1 MDIKELETMYNKTI
15 KNLNELSLDEL
26 RDLIKEKRSI
36 LSGIEYNIALQ
47 KTKGNLSRLIDL
59 QNKFSERW
67 LEDFQDPFWDEL
79 RIKKAQKEFQEKI
92 AEFQKDLKNVKD
104 IYEIEYLLD
113 AFYDSFK
120 WTQNNCL
127 EMTLWNEL
135 YNEEIFDKKN
145 LMSFIEILDKYKD
158 YLICQLTTT

>member
-67 LEDFQDPFWDEL
+67 LEDFQDPF
-79 RIKKAQKEFQEKI
+79 
-92 AEFQKDLKNVKD
+92 
-104 IYEIEYLLD
+104 
-113 AFYDSFK
+113 
-120 WTQNNCL
+120 
-127 EMTLWNEL
+127 
-135 YNEEIFDKKN
+135 
-145 LMSFIEILDKYKD
+145 
-158 YLICQLTTT
+158 